1 MINTKEICNEDNAL
15 QKQLLRGEISL
26 KEFNERKQ
34 KSHKEYMEYEKDIL
48 ANILKK
54 YGGA

>member
-1 MINTKEICNEDNAL
+1 MINIKEICNEDNTL

-34 KSHKEYMEYEKDIL
+34 KSHKEYMEYERDIL